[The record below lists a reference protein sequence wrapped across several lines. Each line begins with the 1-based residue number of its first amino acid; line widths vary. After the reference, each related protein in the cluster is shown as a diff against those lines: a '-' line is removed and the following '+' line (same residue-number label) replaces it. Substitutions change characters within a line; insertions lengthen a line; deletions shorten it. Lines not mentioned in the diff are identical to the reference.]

1 MDDLS
6 GSGETDDRA
15 AMLRAHEMVR
25 EMIESGRTR
34 LTKQVSTSLT
44 IIDQPD
50 YSKGVASHLHAM
62 IAEIATMIRHQYVM
76 EGGKTSV
83 GRSTLLT
90 RVSADE
96 RRVLEAAYAR
106 QQAKATKKGRAAGQS
121 RS

>member
-15 AMLRAHEMVR
+15 AMLRAQEMVR

-34 LTKQVSTSLT
+34 LTKQVSTALT

-50 YSKGVASHLHAM
+50 YPTGVASHLHAM
-62 IAEIATMIRHQYVM
+62 IAEIATTIRHQYLM
-76 EGGKTSV
+76 ESGKTSV

-106 QQAKATKKGRAAGQS
+106 QQAKATKKGRGRTAM
-121 RS
+121 